1 MQQQQ
6 LKRSKKVYKT
16 KREILEELWRLFNTH
31 THTHTLIRILS
42 TCIITLDML
51 NVILSC
57 FKLTVV
63 VGVEG

>member
-31 THTHTLIRILS
+31 THTHTHFEYMHYYIRHVKRHTQL
-42 TCIITLDML
+42 
-51 NVILSC
+51 
-57 FKLTVV
+57 F
-63 VGVEG
+63 